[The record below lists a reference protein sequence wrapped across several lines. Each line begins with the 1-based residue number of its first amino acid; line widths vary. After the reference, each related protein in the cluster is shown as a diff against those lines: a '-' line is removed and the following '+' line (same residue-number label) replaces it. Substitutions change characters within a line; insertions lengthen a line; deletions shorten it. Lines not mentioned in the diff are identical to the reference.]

1 MSSRCTL
8 CGELFSAG
16 AEHVCPDDLTASVDP
31 DQPEPPPPA
40 SQAGLGAEES
50 DPLIGTTLA
59 DRYAIVARVSQGG
72 MGVVYRARHTL
83 LNSIV
88 AVKVLLKQEDD
99 IDQRRFLQE
108 AQLASK
114 IAHPNIV
121 YIADYGLLPDGR
133 PYLVMEYIEAPT
145 LGRVLRRAKGN
156 RIDTLRACKLAV
168 QIARG
173 MQVVHDKGI
182 VHRE

>member
-16 AEHVCPDDLTASVDP
+16 AEHVCPDDLTSGLEQ
-31 DQPEPPPPA
+31 DQPLPSPA
-40 SQAGLGAEES
+40 ESQVGLAAEEL

-59 DRYAIVARVSQGG
+59 DRYTVLARVSQGG

-83 LNSIV
+83 LGSIV
-88 AVKVLLKQEDD
+88 AVKVLLKQEDE

-121 YIADYGLLPDGR
+121 YLSLIH
-133 PYLVMEYIEAPT
+133 I
-145 LGRVLRRAKGN
+145 
-156 RIDTLRACKLAV
+156 
-168 QIARG
+168 
-173 MQVVHDKGI
+173 
-182 VHRE
+182 